1 MVNSQHF
8 KKRFILTCNTKL
20 DTNQTTEVFSFPS
33 YYEEAV
39 YLQTHF
45 VLLERKRAWHFM

>member
-8 KKRFILTCNTKL
+8 KKDLYLLIIQKQE
-20 DTNQTTEVFSFPS
+20 TNQTTEVFSFPS

-39 YLQTHF
+39 YLQTHV
-45 VLLERKRAWHFM
+45 VLLGRKRRWHFV

>member
-8 KKRFILTCNTKL
+8 KKYLYLLVIQKL
-20 DTNQTTEVFSFPS
+20 ETNQTTEVFNFPS

-39 YLQTHF
+39 YLQTRV
-45 VLLERKRAWHFM
+45 VLLGRKRRWHFM